1 MNPLNQITKQITE
14 LVASMTPSARIM
26 AGLLFA
32 TIVVSLGWI
41 VSVQQ
46 TTSYEYLLGGKPMTE
61 EQLLRLE
68 IAFGDA
74 GLSDYQREGLRIRIP
89 RINKDVYL
97 KAIKSANAEPKVWH
111 NSLDE
116 SLVTNNPFVSSDS
129 LDKLV
134 EAAHEKEL
142 ARIIERIP
150 AIHFAAVEYDEHRQ
164 GFARKTEQTAS
175 VQLQSNGLKP
185 IDKNVLRNIAHM
197 TSSYFAGLKP
207 ENVLVTDLGST
218 NFYKGSSN
226 PNSPDQNPLLQAQS
240 DWEQKYFNQIL
251 PLLDNYGDVRL
262 AIGVEIDP
270 TLQKQSEQL
279 KYDPTVTTLQSQ
291 TSKKDSENSKLPPGG
306 RPGTDP
312 NAISNSPQSVTASQ
326 TPQQQS
332 KAKEI
337 AENVNGVAGH
347 EATAMT
353 QAGLVPTKV
362 SVTVGVPESYYR
374 KLWVMRAMAKDTKL
388 AKESDVPA
396 ITDEDMKKLKDE
408 AEASVKGAISGV
420 LKQVREG
427 DDRFP
432 LVTVYNYADFP
443 LPEIPKPAMSAVA
456 MGWLAESWTTV
467 ALLVVVMTT
476 LFMMMG
482 WVKAQSTSPRD
493 KEFALGFGLEVPASA
508 SDELDL
514 GETGSE
520 AKAGEAEDEG
530 PRFQVTG
537 GEMKDD
543 LSTLVKQNPEIAVN
557 LLKAWIGDAA

>member
-1 MNPLNQITKQITE
+1 MNPLNQFTKQISE
-14 LVASMTPSARIM
+14 LIASMTPQARIM

-46 TTSYEYLLGGKPMTE
+46 STSYEYLLGGATMTE
-61 EQLLRLE
+61 EQLVRAE
-68 IAFGDA
+68 RAFGEA
-74 GLSDYQREGLRIRIP
+74 ALPDYQRDGLRIKVP
-89 RINKDVYL
+89 RDKKDIYM
-97 KAIKSANAEPKVWH
+97 KALSTSDAVPESWH
-111 NSLDE
+111 AALERSQT
-116 SLVTNNPFVSSDS
+116 SSNPFEP
-129 LDKLV
+129 LELV
-134 EAAHEKEL
+134 KGREQTAREKEL

-150 AIHFAAVEYDEHRQ
+150 SIHFAAVEYDEHRQ
-164 GFARKTEQTAS
+164 GFARKREQTAS
-175 VQLQSNGLKP
+175 VQVQSSGFKP
-185 IDKNVLRNIAHM
+185 IDKNLLRNIAHM

-207 ENVLVTDLGST
+207 ENVTVMDLGGT
-218 NFYKGSSN
+218 VIYRGSSN
-226 PNSPDQNPLLQAQS
+226 PNAPDQNPLLQAQS
-240 DWEQKYFNQIL
+240 DWEQKYFNQIY
-251 PLLDNYGDVRL
+251 PLLDNYGEIRL
-262 AIGVEIDP
+262 AVGVEIDP
-270 TLQKQSEQL
+270 TLQRESEQL
-279 KYDPTVTTLQSQ
+279 KYDPVVTTLQSQ
-291 TSKKDSENSKLPPGG
+291 TSKKDTENSKLPPGG

-312 NAISNSPQSVTASQ
+312 NAISNSPQSVSAAQ

-347 EATAMT
+347 EATAQT

-362 SVTVGVPESYYR
+362 SVTVGIPESYYR
-374 KLWVMRAMAKDTKL
+374 KVWVLRAMAKDSKI
-388 AKESDVPA
+388 AKESDVPPIA
-396 ITDEDMKKLKDE
+396 DEDLKKLKDE

-443 LPEIPKPAMSAVA
+443 LPEVPKPAMSEIA
-456 MGWLAESWTTV
+456 MGWLAESWSTV

-482 WVKAQSTSPRD
+482 WVKAQTVSPRD
-493 KEFALGFGLEVPASA
+493 KEFAQGFGIEVPASA

-520 AKAGEAEDEG
+520 AKSAEEEEEG

-537 GEMKDD
+537 GEMKED
-543 LSTLVKQNPEIAVN
+543 LSTLIKQNPEIAVN

>member
-1 MNPLNQITKQITE
+1 MNPLNQVTKQISE

-41 VSVQQ
+41 ISVQQ
-46 TTSYEYLLGGKPMTE
+46 STSFEYLLGGSTMTE
-61 EQLLRLE
+61 EQLIRAE
-68 IAFGDA
+68 RAFGDA
-74 GLSDYQREGLRIRIP
+74 GLPDYQRDGLRIKVP
-89 RINKDVYL
+89 RDKKDIYM
-97 KAIKSANAEPKVWH
+97 KALSSSDAVPESWH
-111 NSLDE
+111 TALERSQSSSNPFESLD
-116 SLVTNNPFVSSDS
+116 LVGRREQS
-129 LDKLV
+129 
-134 EAAHEKEL
+134 AREKEL

-164 GFARKTEQTAS
+164 GFARNTERTAS
-175 VQLQSNGLKP
+175 VQVQSTGFKP
-185 IDKNVLRNIAHM
+185 IDKNLLRNIAQM
-197 TSSYFAGLKP
+197 TASYFAGLKP
-207 ENVLVTDLGST
+207 EHVTVMDLGST
-218 NFYKGSSN
+218 NFYKASSN
-226 PNSPDQNPLLQAQS
+226 PNSPDQNLLLQAQS
-240 DWEQKYFNQIL
+240 DWEQKYFNQIH

-262 AIGVEIDP
+262 AVGVEIDP
-270 TLQKQSEQL
+270 TLQKESEQL

-291 TSKKDSENSKLPPGG
+291 TSKRDTENSKLPPGG
-306 RPGTDP
+306 RPGADP
-312 NAISNSPQSVTASQ
+312 NAISNSPQSVAASQ

-347 EATAMT
+347 EATATT

-362 SVTVGVPESYYR
+362 SVTVGLPESYYR
-374 KLWVMRAMAKDTKL
+374 KLWVLRAMAKDTKL
-388 AKESDVPA
+388 TKESDVPA
-396 ITDEDMKKLKDE
+396 IADEDMKKLKDE
-408 AEASVKGAISGV
+408 AEASVKSAISGV

-443 LPEIPKPAMSAVA
+443 LPEIPKPAVSSIA
-456 MGWLAESWTTV
+456 MGWLAESWSTV
-467 ALLVVVMTT
+467 ALLVVVMTA

-493 KEFALGFGLEVPASA
+493 KEFAQGFGIEVPASA
-508 SDELDL
+508 GDELDL

-520 AKAGEAEDEG
+520 SNSAEEEER
-530 PRFQVTG
+530 PKFQVTG
-537 GEMKDD
+537 GEMKED
-543 LSTLVKQNPEIAVN
+543 LSSLIKQNPEIAVN

>member
-1 MNPLNQITKQITE
+1 MNPLNQITKQISE
-14 LVASMTPSARIM
+14 LIASMTPSARIM

-32 TIVVSLGWI
+32 TIVISLGWI

-46 TTSYEYLLGGKPMTE
+46 TTSYEYLLGGGPMNE
-61 EQLLRLE
+61 EQLLRIE
-68 IAFGDA
+68 QAFGDA
-74 GLSDYQREGLRIRIP
+74 GLADYEREGLRIKIP
-89 RINKDVYL
+89 RTNKDVYL
-97 KAIKSANAEPKVWH
+97 KAISAADAFPASWHRDIEKS
-111 NSLDE
+111 LT
-116 SLVTNNPFVSSDS
+116 TNNPFVSSDS
-129 LDKLV
+129 LLSGID
-134 EAAHEKEL
+134 AAREKEL

-150 AIHFAAVEYDEHRQ
+150 SIEFAAVEYDEHRQ
-164 GFARKTEQTAS
+164 GFARKVERTAS
-175 VQLQSNGLKP
+175 VNVQSNSPKP
-185 IDKNVLRNIAHM
+185 IDKNLLRSIALM
-197 TSSYFAGLKP
+197 TAASFAGLKP
-207 ENVLVTDLGST
+207 DNVTVMDLGNST
-218 NFYKGSSN
+218 IYKGSSN
-226 PNSPDQNPLLQAQS
+226 PNSPEQSPLLQAQN
-240 DWEQKYFNQIL
+240 DWEQKYFNQIH

-262 AIGVEIDP
+262 AVGVEIDP
-270 TLQKQSEQL
+270 TLQKESEQL

-291 TSKKDSENSKLPPGG
+291 TSKKDTENSKLPPGG
-306 RPGTDP
+306 RPGADP
-312 NAISNSPQSVTASQ
+312 NAISNSPQSVAATQ

-362 SVTVGVPESYYR
+362 SVTVGIPESYYR
-374 KLWVMRAMAKDTKL
+374 RLWVLRAMTKDPKL
-388 AKESDVPA
+388 TKESDVPV
-396 ITDEDMKKLKDE
+396 IGDEDMKKLKDE
-408 AEASVKGAISGV
+408 AEASVKGAIGGM

-443 LPEIPKPAMSAVA
+443 LPEVPKPAMSAMA

-493 KEFALGFGLEVPASA
+493 KEFSQGFGLEVPASA

-520 AKAGEAEDEG
+520 AKSAEEG
-530 PRFQVTG
+530 PKFQVTG
-537 GEMKDD
+537 GEMKED
-543 LSTLVKQNPEIAVN
+543 LSTLVKLNPDIAVN

>member
-1 MNPLNQITKQITE
+1 MNPLNQITKQISD
-14 LVASMTPSARIM
+14 LIASMTPSARIM

-46 TTSYEYLLGGKPMTE
+46 TTSYEYLLGGSPMNE
-61 EQLLRLE
+61 EQLLRAE
-68 IAFGDA
+68 QAFGDA
-74 GLSDYQREGLRIRIP
+74 GLADYQREGLRIKVP
-89 RINKDVYL
+89 KTNKDLYL
-97 KAIKSANAEPKVWH
+97 KALSSGNALPEGWH
-111 NSLDE
+111 KFLE
-116 SLVTNNPFVSSDS
+116 SSVTPSNPFVSSES
-129 LDKLV
+129 QGLLV
-134 EAAHEKEL
+134 EVAHEKEL

-150 AIHFAAVEYDEHRQ
+150 SIHFAAVEYDEHRQ
-164 GFARKTEQTAS
+164 GFARKTEHTAS
-175 VQLQSNGLKP
+175 VQVQSIGSKP
-185 IDKNVLRNIAHM
+185 IDKNLLRNIAYM

-207 ENVLVTDLGST
+207 ENVTVMDLGST
-218 NFYKGSSN
+218 ALYKGSSN
-226 PNSPDQNPLLQAQS
+226 PNSPDQNPLLQAQT
-240 DWEQKYFNQIL
+240 DWEQKYFNQID
-251 PLLDNYGDVRL
+251 PLLRNYGDVRL
-262 AIGVEIDP
+262 AVGVEIDP
-270 TLQKQSEQL
+270 TLQKQSEHL

-291 TSKKDSENSKLPPGG
+291 TSKKDSENSKTSPAG

-312 NAISNSPQSVTASQ
+312 NAISNAPQSVSSTQ
-326 TPQQQS
+326 PQQQT

-337 AENVNGVAGH
+337 AEVVNGVASH

-362 SVTVGVPESYYR
+362 SVTVGIPESYYR
-374 KLWVMRAMAKDTKL
+374 KLWVLRAMAKDTKL
-388 AKESDVPA
+388 TKESDVPA
-396 ITDEDMKKLKDE
+396 ISDEDMKKLKDE

-443 LPEIPKPAMSAVA
+443 LPEMPKPTMSAMA
-456 MGWLAESWTTV
+456 MGWFAESWTTV
-467 ALLVVVMTT
+467 ALLVVVMTA

-482 WVKAQSTSPRD
+482 WVKAQSSSPRD
-493 KEFALGFGLEVPASA
+493 KEFAQGFGIEVPASA

-514 GETGSE
+514 GETSSDGKSDE
-520 AKAGEAEDEG
+520 EEDEG

-537 GEMKDD
+537 GEMKED

-557 LLKAWIGDAA
+557 LLKAWIGDVA

>member
-1 MNPLNQITKQITE
+1 MNPLNQFTKQVSE
-14 LVASMTPSARIM
+14 LIASMTPQARIM

-46 TTSYEYLLGGKPMTE
+46 STSYEYLMGGATMTE
-61 EQLLRLE
+61 EQLTRAE
-68 IAFGDA
+68 RAFGDNA
-74 GLSDYQREGLRIRIP
+74 LPDYVREGLRIKVP
-89 RINKDVYL
+89 REKKDVYY
-97 KAIKSANAEPKVWH
+97 KALSSSGAMPQGWHDALEEAQLSQGPFEPLELVKSREQTAR
-111 NSLDE
+111 
-116 SLVTNNPFVSSDS
+116 
-129 LDKLV
+129 
-134 EAAHEKEL
+134 EKEL

-150 AIHFAAVEYDEHRQ
+150 SIHFAAVEYDEHRQ
-164 GFARKTEQTAS
+164 GFARKREQTAS
-175 VQLQSNGLKP
+175 VQVQSNGLKP
-185 IDKNVLRNIAHM
+185 IDKNLLRNIAQM

-207 ENVLVTDLGST
+207 ENVTVMDLVSTQIFRGS
-218 NFYKGSSN
+218 NN
-226 PNSPDQNPLLQAQS
+226 PNAPDQNPLLQAQS
-240 DWEQKYFNQIL
+240 DWELKYFNQIH

-262 AIGVEIDP
+262 AVGVEIDP
-270 TLQKQSEQL
+270 TLQKESEQL

-291 TSKKDSENSKLPPGG
+291 TSKKDSENNKLPPGG
-306 RPGTDP
+306 RPGADP
-312 NAISNSPQSVTASQ
+312 NAISNSPQSVASSQ
-326 TPQQQS
+326 PQQQT

-347 EATAMT
+347 EATAMI

-362 SVTVGVPESYYR
+362 AVTVGIPESYYR
-374 KLWVMRAMAKDTKL
+374 KLWVLRAMAKDSKLTKE
-388 AKESDVPA
+388 ADVPA
-396 ITDEDMKKLKDE
+396 ITDEELKKLKDE

-443 LPEIPKPAMSAVA
+443 LPEIPKPAMAALA
-456 MGWLAESWTTV
+456 MGWLADSWSTL
-467 ALLVVVMTT
+467 ALLVVVMTA

-493 KEFALGFGLEVPASA
+493 KEFAQGFGIEVPASA

-514 GETGSE
+514 GETGGE
-520 AKAGEAEDEG
+520 AKPGEEKDEG
-530 PRFQVTG
+530 PKFQVTG
-537 GEMKDD
+537 GEMKED

-557 LLKAWIGDAA
+557 LLKAWIGEAA